1 MKFKCTLKF
10 KPQRYY
16 GKYGLS
22 EPDSGPKNDLD
33 QPGPDHQVG
42 QVGLFESVGVAR
54 LAWNSN
60 VFNTLATTRVILLSV
75 LDSS

>member
-1 MKFKCTLKF
+1 MDSASLIL
-10 KPQRYY
+10 
-16 GKYGLS
+16 GLL
-22 EPDSGPKNDLD
+22 NDLG

-54 LAWNSN
+54 FAWNSN